1 MIEAGWLI
9 AAVVSTMLSM
19 GWFALCY
26 PSHWKQVFPGDA
38 GGPNTFMLKLLG
50 RGFLLLSAVC
60 CLAADHPSMAALVW
74 IMLLAVAAMAVAM
87 LLSRRPR
94 WLRFICPPFFAT
106 KG

>member
-26 PSHWKQVFPGDA
+26 QSHWKQVFPQSPSQ
-38 GGPNTFMLKLLG
+38 PNTFVLKLLG
-50 RGFLLLSAVC
+50 RFFLILSAVC

-74 IMLLAVAAMAVAM
+74 IMLLAVAAMTVAM
-87 LLSRRPR
+87 LLSHKPQ
-94 WLRFICPPFFAT
+94 WLRLICPSFFAAR
-106 KG
+106 G